1 MGINSI
7 LISPDPTV
15 LEAEIF
21 LNKIRPIQLNGTD
34 IPFTV
39 YRVIPYTNG
48 YYILDGSKKSI
59 WTSDAKGNTF
69 KFVDSVGEGPGEFQ
83 EIWDLKINPESNE
96 VFMLDRKLSKMLL
109 YSESLEFI
117 KEIPIKREF
126 VSSILSF
133 WFLNGDEILFQTS
146 GTSGFK
152 FLKYEIS
159 SNKFEFKVPIDK
171 EFEGLGFGND
181 KSMSFLNNQ
190 ISIIFPLSNKIE
202 RYDESLNRKEDLFLD
217 FQNFKISEA
226 ELNEVANNQNRMFD
240 MIQNDENKKA
250 HSFLIEETDNFYVL
264 SYYLGS
270 FRNGDFLKSII
281 NKTTGENRTWKSIKI
296 DNTEIDI
303 FLIGK
308 NKRDELIFTVN
319 SEQMERLSDSQI
331 QKLSK
336 MLKIPID
343 QNLPLLIFGTQN

>member
-1 MGINSI
+1 
-7 LISPDPTV
+7 
-15 LEAEIF
+15 
-21 LNKIRPIQLNGTD
+21 
-34 IPFTV
+34 
-39 YRVIPYTNG
+39 
-48 YYILDGSKKSI
+48 
-59 WTSDAKGNTF
+59 
-69 KFVDSVGEGPGEFQ
+69 
-83 EIWDLKINPESNE
+83 
-96 VFMLDRKLSKMLL
+96 MLDRKLSKMLL